1 MQTPLR
7 RQQAQTFLGQVY
19 QDVMGGI
26 SSLLPERVKAGARA
40 SMELASPEARREVRD
55 ESGER
60 ILSSISNYSTFSPK
74 FKKELK
80 DVKGIS
86 LRETP
91 QEFIGA
97 YAARLLTDVGTDST
111 RHIYWRYNHPMA
123 IADKAIE
130 KVAGAP
136 YKQLDPTRKALV
148 GLAVGAPT
156 AASLGTFDITNPG
169 ELFRAKGFSQA
180 YPEVGAEDRRETA
193 QPGLELVERMF
204 LGRQGRPLKYET
216 AKQDIPDLTPERY
229 RQYMK
234 GFYQDKG
241 VTGLGLVKFTPEN
254 LRGEPE
260 ARIVGFPVGLQ
271 ALGAATGGAL
281 ALRQSLKPQRTPE
294 TIGGKERQIRKP
306 EVIGTQEVQRVSRGM
321 GKPQEIVRVKPA
333 SARVAAGLT
342 LAGSLAGAL
351 TGHVVN
357 RAVASMNNNPERLPD
372 TLEYQQRM

>member
-7 RQQAQTFLGQVY
+7 RQKAQTFLGQVY
-19 QDVMGGI
+19 QDLMGGV
-26 SSLLPERVKAGARA
+26 SSLLPEKVKAGARA
-40 SMELASPEARREVRD
+40 GMELISPEARREVRD

-74 FKKELK
+74 FKRELK
-80 DVKGIS
+80 EVKGIS

-111 RHIYWRYNHPMA
+111 RHLYWRYNHPMA

-136 YKQLDPTRKALV
+136 YKELDPTRKALV

-156 AASLGTFDITNPG
+156 AASLGSFDLTNPG
-169 ELFRAKGFSQA
+169 ELFRAKGFAQA
-180 YPEVGAEDRRETA
+180 YPEVGAEDRRQTA

-241 VTGLGLVKFTPEN
+241 ITGLGLVKFTPEN

-260 ARIVGFPVGLQ
+260 ARIVGFPIGLQ
-271 ALGAATGGAL
+271 AVGAATGGAL
-281 ALRQSLKPQRTPE
+281 ALRQSLKPTRTSE
-294 TIGGKERQIRKP
+294 MIGGKERIMVTP
-306 EVIGTQEVQRVSRGM
+306 DVIGGQEVKRVTRGL
-321 GKPQEIVRVKPA
+321 GKPQEITRVRPA
-333 SARVAAGLT
+333 SARVAAGVT
-342 LAGSLAGAL
+342 LAGAL
-351 TGHVVN
+351 VGGLTGNVIN
-357 RAVASMNNNPERLPD
+357 RTVAAMNNNPEKLPS
-372 TLEYQQRM
+372 TLEYQ